1 MASDK
6 KRAAAIA
13 AVMNYIK
20 SEEELVAAQA
30 AAGSGSG
37 QQAVGPVSVNLWGV
51 SGRQTMMQ
59 MRNLMQMRSFHGT
72 KYR

>member
-30 AAGSGSG
+30 AAGRGAG
-37 QQAVGPVSVNLWGV
+37 QQATGPVSINLWGV
-51 SGRQTMMQ
+51 SGRQAMMQ
-59 MRNLMQMRSFHGT
+59 MRNLMQLRSFHGA

>member
-1 MASDK
+1 MASEK
-6 KRAAAIA
+6 KRAAVVA

-30 AAGSGSG
+30 ASGSG
-37 QQAVGPVSVNLWGV
+37 PPAAGPVAANLWGV
-51 SGRQTMMQ
+51 SGRQAMMQ
-59 MRNLMQMRSFHGT
+59 LRTLMQLRSFHGT

>member
-20 SEEELVAAQA
+20 SEEDLVAAQA
-30 AAGSGSG
+30 AGGRGAG
-37 QQAVGPVSVNLWGV
+37 QQAAGPVSINLWGV
-51 SGRQTMMQ
+51 SGRQAMMQ
-59 MRNLMQMRSFHGT
+59 MRNLMQMRNFHGT
-72 KYR
+72 KFR

>member
-1 MASDK
+1 MASEK
-6 KRAAAIA
+6 KRAAVVA

-30 AAGSGSG
+30 ASGAGQPAAGL
-37 QQAVGPVSVNLWGV
+37 AAVNLWGV
-51 SGRQTMMQ
+51 SGRQAMMQ
-59 MRNLMQMRSFHGT
+59 LRTLMQLRSFHGT

>member
-6 KRAAAIA
+6 KRAAAVA

-30 AAGSGSG
+30 ASGAGPP
-37 QQAVGPVSVNLWGV
+37 AAGPVSVNLWGV
-51 SGRQTMMQ
+51 SGRQAMMQ
-59 MRNLMQMRSFHGT
+59 MRNLMQLRSFHGA